1 MHDQPLSPFV
11 FQAPVI
17 QAEYREQV
25 VPSYR
30 GNPLAEA
37 LPPHYSKEE
46 VFKRIRYQPEYEEAH
61 RHLSLEERFL
71 MLGHAQRFFE
81 PFPQHFDL
89 VRTFSR
95 MLRDGYV
102 GRNPLHRGYFPDSEE
117 KLAALTWEQFQ
128 EEDGDEPPPGF
139 NLGFTLTGI
148 SGIGKSR
155 MFERIRRLLPQI
167 IQHTNYQGRR
177 FTWTQLVWFK
187 LDCPYSGSLNE
198 LCINF
203 FTQIDAI
210 LGTNYYDRYGIK
222 RQPSKGAMIGYMAR
236 VARNHSLGA
245 LILDEIQN
253 LRLAQNKEDLKLL
266 SYLVQLDNDFGVP
279 VVLIGTPAAD
289 QVLGG
294 ELRRARRAAGQGDMT
309 WGRMQNDLEF
319 LHLLEALWKYQYVHE
334 PCKLTEELRSTL
346 YYETQGITD
355 LTIKLFF
362 LTQAYAMVRK
372 EERITRDLMRMTAR
386 KSMRLVQPLLEII
399 RSNNLRL
406 LKAFPDLRSQDLEEE
421 FQAELKRLEAE
432 AQQPPEIQ
440 ADAPP
445 TPEASERSTP
455 SGGEEAS
462 ASVQLPPQTAEG
474 QRASRR
480 TTATKDLLLYVEKA
494 IDKRHITAYDA
505 LKELGYLRHSSE
517 YVEQEDQGDSA
528 VA

>member
-1 MHDQPLSPFV
+1 MPEPPFSPFV

-37 LPPHYSKEE
+37 LPPHYNKEE
-46 VFKRIRYQPEYEEAH
+46 VFKRIRYQPEYDEAH
-61 RHLSLEERFL
+61 RHLSLEDRFL
-71 MLGHAQRFFE
+71 MLGHAQRLFE

-95 MLRDGYV
+95 MVRDGYV
-102 GRNPLHRGYFPDSEE
+102 GRNPLHRGYFPDSET
-117 KLAALTWEQFQ
+117 KLAALTWEQLQ
-128 EEDGDEPPPGF
+128 EYEPPLGF
-139 NLGFTLTGI
+139 NLGFTLTGL

-155 MFERIRRLLPQI
+155 TFERIGRLLPQL
-167 IQHTNYQGRR
+167 IQHTHYQGQR

-210 LGTNYYDRYGIK
+210 LGTNYYDRYGIR

-245 LILDEIQN
+245 LIIDEIQN
-253 LRLAQNKEDLKLL
+253 LRLAHNKEDLKLL

-309 WGRMQNDLEF
+309 WGRMHNDQEF
-319 LHLLEALWKYQYVHE
+319 QHLLEALWKYQYVHE
-334 PCKLTEELRSTL
+334 PCELTEELRNTL

-362 LTQAYAMVRK
+362 LTQAYAMIRK
-372 EERITRDLMRMTAR
+372 EERITRDLMRMAAR
-386 KSMRLVQPLLEII
+386 KSMRLVQPLLTII

-406 LKAFPDLRSQDLEEE
+406 LKAFPDLHSQDLEEE

-432 AQQPPEIQ
+432 AQHPPEIQ
-440 ADAPP
+440 TDAP
-445 TPEASERSTP
+445 TSSEASESPTP
-455 SGGEEAS
+455 SGGEEVP
-462 ASVQLPPQTAEG
+462 ASVQSTLKPAEG
-474 QRASRR
+474 QRAPRR
-480 TTATKDLLLYVEKA
+480 TSAAKDLLAYVEKV
-494 IDKRHITAYDA
+494 IDKRHIPAYDA
-505 LKELGYLRHSSE
+505 LKELGYIRHSSE
-517 YVEQEDQGDSA
+517 YVEQEDQDDSA